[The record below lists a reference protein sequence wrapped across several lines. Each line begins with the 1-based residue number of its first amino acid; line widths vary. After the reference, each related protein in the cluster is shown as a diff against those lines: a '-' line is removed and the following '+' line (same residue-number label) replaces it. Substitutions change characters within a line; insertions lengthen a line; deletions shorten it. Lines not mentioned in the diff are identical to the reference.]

1 MKLAMKQYIKLTL
14 IIVLTFYTGN
24 IHAQSLDYVILP
36 RTRSEVQGK
45 WEWNKLNNLDLNYY
59 NEDCCDYYM
68 YREMDQSYNLV
79 PGKTTV
85 YTKELGSEVDNP
97 FKKGYYS
104 YICRGK
110 FPEKFKIT
118 TPYALPV
125 KSGKK
130 INWQTDQRESRK
142 TMQFRLNQRDTIYA
156 TRGGVACRL
165 LHSEHL
171 LIYHAD
177 NTFAA
182 YTSLLENFVQPGEVI
197 LTGQPI
203 GLAGSNGI
211 SISYFFLD
219 KNKFTGEKFN
229 GYPYSHFTPMF
240 RTTEGDM
247 KLEENTDYQAVT
259 DDELIMQDMDKRE
272 KKKYLKNKSIK

>member
-1 MKLAMKQYIKLTL
+1 MKQYIKLSL
-14 IIVLTFYTGN
+14 ILVLTLSAGH

-45 WEWNKLNNLDLNYY
+45 WEWNNLNNLDLNYY
-59 NEDCCDYYM
+59 NEDFCDYYL
-68 YREMDQSYNLV
+68 YREMDQSYNLP

-85 YTKELGSEVDNP
+85 YTKDFESEVDNA
-97 FKKGYYS
+97 FKEWSYY

-110 FPEKFKIT
+110 FPDKFKIT

-130 INWQTDQRESRK
+130 VNWETNQRESRK

-156 TRGGVACRL
+156 TRAGVACRL
-165 LHSEHL
+165 LHADHL

-182 YTSLLENFVQPGEVI
+182 YISLLENFVQPGEII

-240 RTTEGDM
+240 RTNEGDM
-247 KLEENTDYQAVT
+247 KLEERSFYQALT

-272 KKKYLKNKSIK
+272 KKKYLKQKSQK